1 MEDLLLHKAKR
12 SRAAIGA
19 AYQSVLVAVAAAAG
33 ASFLLDKH
41 LAGSVAGGAW
51 HEPAAP
57 AAAADEGRVLP
68 GGALEEAAQLAG
80 LVQLPH
86 LVGSPHEAGPDEEL
100 REGEGAAPRR
110 EQRLELP
117 PQRGV
122 HGHVPLV
129 HRHPEPA
136 QHGAHRGA
144 VRERAAHPAE
154 RRRVQHH
161 RVVLLLRMMLAP
173 RVERRRAPL
182 ALVGVV
188 VVVVR
193 QRPGQVPRLL
203 GERPDGSAAEF
214 VHPTAT
220 AAAAAAGRWLGPRR
234 LRREEGEGELGELC
248 IFVNRS

>member
-33 ASFLLDKH
+33 ASFLLDEH

-51 HEPAAP
+51 HEPDAP

-86 LVGSPHEAGPDEEL
+86 LVGSPRGGP
-100 REGEGAAPRR
+100 RRGAAEGGAAPRR

-122 HGHVPLV
+122 HGHV
-129 HRHPEPA
+129 R
-136 QHGAHRGA
+136 
-144 VRERAAHPAE
+144 
-154 RRRVQHH
+154 
-161 RVVLLLRMMLAP
+161 
-173 RVERRRAPL
+173 
-182 ALVGVV
+182 
-188 VVVVR
+188 
-193 QRPGQVPRLL
+193 
-203 GERPDGSAAEF
+203 SS
-214 VHPTAT
+214 TAT
-220 AAAAAAGRWLGPRR
+220 RSPRSTARTAAQSANVRRTPRSDVVYSTTAWSCCC
-234 LRREEGEGELGELC
+234 G
-248 IFVNRS
+248 

>member
-51 HEPAAP
+51 HEPDAP

-100 REGEGAAPRR
+100 REGEGRP
-110 EQRLELP
+110 
-117 PQRGV
+117 
-122 HGHVPLV
+122 
-129 HRHPEPA
+129 
-136 QHGAHRGA
+136 
-144 VRERAAHPAE
+144 RAASSDWSS
-154 RRRVQHH
+154 RRSEASMDTSR
-161 RVVLLLRMMLAP
+161 
-173 RVERRRAPL
+173 
-182 ALVGVV
+182 
-188 VVVVR
+188 
-193 QRPGQVPRLL
+193 
-203 GERPDGSAAEF
+203 SS
-214 VHPTAT
+214 TAT
-220 AAAAAAGRWLGPRR
+220 RSPRSTARTAAQSANVRRTPRSDVVYSTTAWSCCC
-234 LRREEGEGELGELC
+234 G
-248 IFVNRS
+248 